1 MTDIAAD
8 PADVPKLLTVAEGF
22 CVRQAI
28 DNIAWIDLGEFG
40 LVVDALEQPEL
51 EEEVFASIGATL
63 GEKPVR
69 YLINTHTHYDHV
81 ALNEAFQ
88 RRHHAT
94 VINAQTTSIGRE
106 GIRYEGSKRQSAGAS
121 HAGLPHGRGPGGL
134 G

>member
-94 VINAQTTSIGRE
+94 VINAADDLDRAGGNPVRRFQAP
-106 GIRYEGSKRQSAGAS
+106 SAGAS